1 MVSLVDP
8 DRRCHDLQQCAEVG
22 WQKPGDPAGPGGTVS
37 PLDNSVF
44 SNQASESLFMVSTNY
59 RG

>member
-8 DRRCHDLQQCAEVG
+8 DFPYHELQQCDEMSWEKMG
-22 WQKPGDPAGPGGTVS
+22 NPTGPGNTVS

-44 SNQASESLFMVSTNY
+44 TNQASESLFMLSTNY